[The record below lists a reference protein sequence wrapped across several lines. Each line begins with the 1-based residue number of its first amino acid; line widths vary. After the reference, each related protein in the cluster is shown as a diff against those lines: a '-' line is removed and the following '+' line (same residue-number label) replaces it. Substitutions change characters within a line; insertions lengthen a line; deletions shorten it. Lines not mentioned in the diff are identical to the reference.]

1 MKKLFS
7 LKIWTITGIMAALMF
22 VTAFN
27 APTAAA
33 SSNFNLEVS
42 HLINGTKLGLDRD
55 LPVDVYVNGVL
66 TIPDFRFGEKVE
78 TSLSA
83 GWYKIT
89 VFLTDGTPLPSMTV
103 GPVQIPAGVDVS
115 IKARLAADDTPYLQ
129 VKAGASEAEMASDGS
144 FDVTVRH
151 SIDGR
156 RLGLPAAL
164 PVNVYIN
171 GNLAI
176 SGFEYGDKVQTSL
189 RAGTYTITVTLV
201 DGTPLPSMTLGP
213 VEIDADTDLII
224 NAKLTADKAPYLFA
238 RAK

>member
-55 LPVDVYVNGVL
+55 LPVDVSVNGVL